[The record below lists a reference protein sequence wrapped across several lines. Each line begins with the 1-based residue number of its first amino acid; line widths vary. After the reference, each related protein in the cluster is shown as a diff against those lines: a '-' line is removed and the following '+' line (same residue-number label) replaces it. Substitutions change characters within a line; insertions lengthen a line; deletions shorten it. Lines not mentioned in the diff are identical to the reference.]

1 MRRVGVVM
9 DHVIF
14 ARARRSFPPGRGAC
28 ESFLRILYTHVL
40 LFVLP
45 PLTFLSCLFCLQFF
59 PGSFDG
65 RALTASSTNQATSP
79 SSPFSPSGGFL
90 SPGPASK
97 RDFQPHY
104 TPISHPRQQGPHA
117 HQAVIHDGQVGMGRG
132 MLSFIRK
139 VGLSSM
145 KSHV

>member
-1 MRRVGVVM
+1 MRRVVVVM

-65 RALTASSTNQATSP
+65 RALDGEQYK
-79 SSPFSPSGGFL
+79 SGNVTLIPLLPLRRL
-90 SPGPASK
+90 SL
-97 RDFQPHY
+97 
-104 TPISHPRQQGPHA
+104 PRTR
-117 HQAVIHDGQVGMGRG
+117 V
-132 MLSFIRK
+132 
-139 VGLSSM
+139 
-145 KSHV
+145 

>member
-1 MRRVGVVM
+1 MRRVVVVM

-79 SSPFSPSGGFL
+79 SSPSPPPAAFSPQDPRLNVTSNPTTHPSL
-90 SPGPASK
+90 IPDSK
-97 RDFQPHY
+97 VH
-104 TPISHPRQQGPHA
+104 TPIKLSFM
-117 HQAVIHDGQVGMGRG
+117 MGR
-132 MLSFIRK
+132 
-139 VGLSSM
+139 
-145 KSHV
+145 